1 MKRTIKVG
9 NKELEFEASLG
20 TADLYEILTGDNLL
34 ARFAEYQGVNDN
46 DPRAY
51 ALMSVYKK
59 MMFVMNT
66 QAETDDIP
74 TLRGKMTFDNYLAW
88 ANQFELTDV
97 TLDVIAEV
105 VKLWND
111 NKKSN
116 STPKNP

>member
-20 TADLYEILTGDNLL
+20 TADLFEILTGENLFERL
-34 ARFAEYQGVNDN
+34 AEYRNITEG
-46 DPRAY
+46 DPRSY
-51 ALMSVYKK
+51 ALIGVYKK
-59 MMFVMNT
+59 MMFVMNV
-66 QAETDDIP
+66 QAETEDVSL
-74 TLRGKMTFDNYLAW
+74 LRGKMTFEQYYTW
-88 ANQFELTDV
+88 TSQFELTDINM
-97 TLDVIAEV
+97 DVIAEV